1 MHDPQ
6 ALPADPEDT
15 GPGDAGPEDLVIRD
29 AAHGAGSR
37 TWYFPDGDRPPAGPD
52 GGPEA
57 HESLMIL
64 NVCARPATV
73 DLDLYWT
80 DRPPVLGIRVVVP
93 GERVRGLRVP
103 WHDDPADAG
112 RSAIPVREQY
122 ALRVRSDIPVICQ
135 YGRLEAVPSFALYTT
150 MGFTR

>member
-1 MHDPQ
+1 VNEPQ
-6 ALPADPEDT
+6 PHPPDRRDVVT
-15 GPGDAGPEDLVIRD
+15 RD
-29 AAHGAGSR
+29 AADGAGSC
-37 TWYFPDGDRPPAGPD
+37 TWYFPDGDRPP
-52 GGPEA
+52 
-57 HESLMIL
+57 
-64 NVCARPATV
+64 
-73 DLDLYWT
+73 
-80 DRPPVLGIRVVVP
+80 VLGIRVTVP

-112 RSAIPVREQY
+112 RSAVAVREQY

>member
-1 MHDPQ
+1 MSEPQ
-6 ALPADPEDT
+6 LQRP
-15 GPGDAGPEDLVIRD
+15 GPEGVLARDLE
-29 AAHGAGSR
+29 HGAGAL

-64 NVCARPATV
+64 NVCARPAMV
-73 DLDLYWT
+73 DIDLYWT

-103 WHDDPADAG
+103 WFDDPDEASRAEV
-112 RSAIPVREQY
+112 PVREQY
-122 ALRVRSDIPVICQ
+122 ALRVRSDIPVIWQ

-150 MGFTR
+150 MGFTQ

>member
-1 MHDPQ
+1 MTYREATDPH
-6 ALPADPEDT
+6 
-15 GPGDAGPEDLVIRD
+15 PGDALLPEEVAARD
-29 AAHGAGSR
+29 AEVGAGSR
-37 TWYFPDGDRPPAGPD
+37 TWYFPDGDRPPAGPA

-57 HESLMIL
+57 HESLRIL

-73 DLDLYWT
+73 DIDLYWT
-80 DRPPVLGIRVVVP
+80 GRPPVLGIRVVVP

-103 WHDDPADAG
+103 WHDDPADAARAG
-112 RSAIPVREQY
+112 VPVREQY
-122 ALRVRSDIPVICQ
+122 AIRLRSDIPVVCQ

>member
-1 MHDPQ
+1 
-6 ALPADPEDT
+6 
-15 GPGDAGPEDLVIRD
+15 
-29 AAHGAGSR
+29 
-37 TWYFPDGDRPPAGPD
+37 
-52 GGPEA
+52 
-57 HESLMIL
+57 MIL

-112 RSAIPVREQY
+112 RSAS
-122 ALRVRSDIPVICQ
+122 RS
-135 YGRLEAVPSFALYTT
+135 GSS
-150 MGFTR
+150 TRSGCAATSR

>member
-1 MHDPQ
+1 M
-6 ALPADPEDT
+6 ADPLTSAEDVV
-15 GPGDAGPEDLVIRD
+15 ASD

-37 TWYFPDGDRPPAGPD
+37 TWYFPDGDRPPPGPD

-73 DLDLYWT
+73 LIDLYWT
-80 DRPPVLGIRVVVP
+80 DRPPVLGIQVVVP
-93 GERVRGLRVP
+93 GERVRVLRVP
-103 WHDDPADAG
+103 WYDDPADTG
-112 RSAIPVREQY
+112 RVVVAVREQY

>member
-1 MHDPQ
+1 M
-6 ALPADPEDT
+6 ADGRPPEVL
-15 GPGDAGPEDLVIRD
+15 ARD
-29 AAHGAGSR
+29 AEHGAGSR
-37 TWYFPDGDRPPAGPD
+37 TWYFPDGDRPPAGRD
-52 GGPEA
+52 DGPEA

-64 NVCARPATV
+64 NVCRRPANV
-73 DLDLYWT
+73 DIDLYWT

-103 WHDDPADAG
+103 WHDDPADAA
-112 RSAIPVREQY
+112 RARIPVREQY

-150 MGFTR
+150 MGFTQ